1 MPAEAPH
8 LHRELGLFES
18 ISANMLEMIG
28 VGPFLT
34 IPLLLS
40 TMNGP
45 QAMLGWLLG
54 AIVAVCDG
62 LVWAELGAAMPGTGG
77 PYRYLSEAY
86 GPNGL
91 GKLMSFLFI
100 WETIFL
106 APLSIGAGAVGFAQ
120 YTKFLRPQLGP
131 WQVKVVAM
139 GVCLLVTF
147 LLYRDIRSVGRL
159 SIMLWAV
166 VIFTALAVTAA
177 GLLNFQIKRVFD
189 FPAGAFALSKQFWV
203 GLGGATLLAM
213 YDYGGYNNAC
223 FFAGEV
229 RQPERV
235 IPRSIL
241 VSIGLVACL
250 YLTMNLSIIGVIPW
264 RDAMHSTFIVSD
276 LMQRLYGS
284 RIAQVMTGLIL
295 FTTFASL
302 FAVLLGYSRVPY
314 AAAIDGRFF
323 RCLRNCTHQELPVCF
338 GRRSSGPHRLSPC
351 LLDLSDLI
359 TALIV
364 IQILVQFMAQVVA
377 VTLIRR
383 YRPDIH
389 RPFQMWLY
397 PLTSII
403 AFAGMGVHSRRQ
415 RLAIRPLGVRA
426 GRSSAWPL
434 TCGGPVRR
442 RNGPS
447 RHSLQRWQHDRR
459 SACGGF
465 GRRRPLSR
473 PGDDRVRVMAESG

>member
-1 MPAEAPH
+1 
-8 LHRELGLFES
+8 
-18 ISANMLEMIG
+18 
-28 VGPFLT
+28 
-34 IPLLLS
+34 
-40 TMNGP
+40 
-45 QAMLGWLLG
+45 MLGWLLG

-77 PYRYLSEAY
+77 PYRFLSEAY

-91 GKLMSFLFI
+91 GRLMSFLFI

-120 YTKFLRPQLGP
+120 YTKFLRPQMGP
-131 WQVKVVAM
+131 WEGKAVAV
-139 GVCLLVTF
+139 GVCLVVTF

-159 SIMLWAV
+159 SIVLWVV

-177 GLLNFQIKRVFD
+177 GLLNFEVKRVFD
-189 FPAGAFALSKQFWV
+189 FPPHAFVLSKQFFV

-241 VSIGLVACL
+241 ISIGLVACL
-250 YLTMNLSIIGVIPW
+250 YLTMNLTIIGVIPW
-264 RDAMHSTFIVSD
+264 REAMHSTFIVSD

-284 RIAQVMTGLIL
+284 RVAQVMTGLIL

-314 AAAIDGRFF
+314 AAAADGRFF
-323 RCLRNCTHQELPVCF
+323 RVF
-338 GRRSSGPHRLSPC
+338 GRLHPTKDFPYVSVAFIGITSAFAS

-364 IQILVQFMAQVVA
+364 IQVLVQFMAQVVA

-383 YRPDIH
+383 YRPDIR

-397 PLTSII
+397 PVTSII
-403 AFAGMGVHSRRQ
+403 AFAGWGFI
-415 RLAIRPLGVRA
+415 LAASGLKFILWGFALV
-426 GRSSAWPL
+426 
-434 TCGGPVRR
+434 
-442 RNGPS
+442 
-447 RHSLQRWQHDRR
+447 
-459 SACGGF
+459 GF
-465 GRRRPLSR
+465 GVIAYMWRA
-473 PGDDRVRVMAESG
+473 RVQREWPFQEQAVEAAS

>member
-1 MPAEAPH
+1 MQTCEKILAVSEPSTPH
-8 LHRELGLFES
+8 LHRELGLVQA

-62 LVWAELGAAMPGTGG
+62 LVWAELGAAMPGSGG

-86 GPNGL
+86 GPNRL
-91 GKLMSFLFI
+91 GRLMSFLFI

-106 APLSIGAGAVGFAQ
+106 APLSIASGAVGFAQ
-120 YTKFLRPQLGP
+120 YTRFLRPQMGA
-131 WQVKVVAM
+131 WESKAVAVS
-139 GVCLLVTF
+139 VCLAITF

-159 SIMLWAV
+159 SIVLWVV
-166 VIFTALAVTAA
+166 VIFTALAVTTA
-177 GLLNFQIKRVFD
+177 GLLNFQFHRMFD
-189 FPAGAFALSKQFWV
+189 FPPHAFTLSRKFFV

-241 VSIGLVACL
+241 YSIALVAAL
-250 YLTMNLSIIGVIPW
+250 YLTMNLTIIGVIPW
-264 RDAMHSTFIVSD
+264 QEAMHSTFIVSD

-284 RIAQVMTGLIL
+284 TVAQVMTGLIL

-314 AAAIDGRFF
+314 AAAVDGRFF
-323 RCLRNCTHQELPVCF
+323 PVF
-338 GRRSSGPHRLSPC
+338 GRLHRTKNFPYFSVAFIGVC
-351 LLDLSDLI
+351 SAFASLLDLSDLI

-364 IQILVQFMAQVVA
+364 IQVLVQFMAQVVA

-397 PLTSII
+397 PVTSII
-403 AFAGMGVHSRRQ
+403 ALAGWAFILAASGLKFILWGLVLVAFGVAAYFWRARARREWPFQ
-415 RLAIRPLGVRA
+415 GPAVGVT
-426 GRSSAWPL
+426 S
-434 TCGGPVRR
+434 
-442 RNGPS
+442 
-447 RHSLQRWQHDRR
+447 
-459 SACGGF
+459 
-465 GRRRPLSR
+465 
-473 PGDDRVRVMAESG
+473 

>member
-1 MPAEAPH
+1 MQTCEKIPPVPPDPLH
-8 LHRELGLFES
+8 LQRELGLFEA
-18 ISANMLEMIG
+18 ITANMLEMIG

-54 AIVAVCDG
+54 AIVAICDG
-62 LVWAELGAAMPGTGG
+62 LVWAELGAAMPGSGG

-86 GPNGL
+86 GPNRL
-91 GKLMSFLFI
+91 GRLMSFLFI

-120 YTKFLRPQLGP
+120 YTRFLVPR
-131 WQVKVVAM
+131 M
-139 GVCLLVTF
+139 GVWEGKAVAVAVCLVVTF

-159 SIMLWAV
+159 SIVLWVV
-166 VIFTALAVTAA
+166 VIFTALAVTMA
-177 GLLNFQIKRVFD
+177 GLLNFDLKRVFD
-189 FPAGAFALSKQFWV
+189 FPPHAFVLSKQFLV

-229 RQPERV
+229 RNPAKV

-241 VSIGLVACL
+241 FSIGLVACL
-250 YLTMNLSIIGVIPW
+250 YLTMNLTIIGVIPW
-264 RDAMHSTFIVSD
+264 REAMHSKFIVSD
-276 LMQRLYGS
+276 LMQLLYGS
-284 RIAQVMTGLIL
+284 RVAQVMTGLIL

-314 AAAIDGRFF
+314 AAATDGRFF
-323 RCLRNCTHQELPVCF
+323 RVF
-338 GRRSSGPHRLSPC
+338 GRLHPTKNFPYVSVVFIGITSAFAS

-364 IQILVQFMAQVVA
+364 IQVMVQFMAQVVA

-389 RPFQMWLY
+389 RPFQMWFY
-397 PLTSII
+397 PVSSII
-403 AFAGMGVHSRRQ
+403 AFAGWGFILAASGLKFILWGLALVAFGVV
-415 RLAIRPLGVRA
+415 AYMWRA
-426 GRSSAWPL
+426 RVEKEWPFQA
-434 TCGGPVRR
+434 PAVEVV
-442 RNGPS
+442 S
-447 RHSLQRWQHDRR
+447 
-459 SACGGF
+459 
-465 GRRRPLSR
+465 
-473 PGDDRVRVMAESG
+473 

>member
-1 MPAEAPH
+1 MQTCEKIPAVSGTPTPQ
-8 LHRELGLFES
+8 LKRELGLVEAV
-18 ISANMLEMIG
+18 SANMLEMIG
-28 VGPFLT
+28 VGPFIT

-54 AIVAVCDG
+54 AIVAICDG
-62 LVWAELGAAMPGTGG
+62 LVWAELGAAMPGSGG

-86 GPNGL
+86 GPNGF

-120 YTKFLRPQLGP
+120 YTKFLRPQMGM
-131 WQVKVVAM
+131 WESKAVAVA
-139 GVCLLVTF
+139 VCLLVTF

-159 SIMLWAV
+159 SIVLWIV
-166 VIFTALAVTAA
+166 VIFTALAVTLA
-177 GLLNFQIKRVFD
+177 GLLNFQVSRIFD
-189 FPAGAFALSKQFWV
+189 FPPHAFTFSKQFLV
-203 GLGGATLLAM
+203 GLGGATLVAM

-223 FFAGEV
+223 FFAGEL

-241 VSIGLVACL
+241 FSIALVACL
-250 YLTMNLSIIGVIPW
+250 YLTMNLTIIGVIPW
-264 RDAMHSTFIVSD
+264 REAIHSTFIVSD

-284 RIAQVMTGLIL
+284 TVAQVMTGLIL

-314 AAAIDGRFF
+314 AAAADGRFF
-323 RCLRNCTHQELPVCF
+323 AVF
-338 GRRSSGPHRLSPC
+338 GRLHRTKNFPYVSVAFIGITSAFAS
-351 LLDLSDLI
+351 LLNLADLI

-364 IQILVQFMAQVVA
+364 IQVLVQFMAQVVA

-383 YRPDIH
+383 YRPDIQ

-397 PLTSII
+397 PITSII
-403 AFAGMGVHSRRQ
+403 AFAGWGFILLASGLKFILWGLALVAFGVVAYLWRARAQ
-415 RLAIRPLGVRA
+415 RE
-426 GRSSAWPL
+426 WPFQSL
-434 TCGGPVRR
+434 PVEVA
-442 RNGPS
+442 S
-447 RHSLQRWQHDRR
+447 
-459 SACGGF
+459 
-465 GRRRPLSR
+465 
-473 PGDDRVRVMAESG
+473 

>member
-1 MPAEAPH
+1 MSAPPANH
-8 LHRELGLFES
+8 LQRELGLFEA

-34 IPLLLS
+34 IPLILS

-54 AIVAVCDG
+54 AVVAVCDG
-62 LVWAELGAAMPGTGG
+62 LVWAELGAAMPGSGG
-77 PYRYLSEAY
+77 PYRFLSEAY
-86 GPNGL
+86 GPKRL
-91 GKLMSFLFI
+91 GKLMSFLFV

-120 YTKFLRPQLGP
+120 YTKFLRPQMGM
-131 WQVKVVAM
+131 WQGKAVA
-139 GVCLLVTF
+139 VAACLIVTF
-147 LLYRDIRSVGRL
+147 MLYRDIRSVGRL
-159 SIMLWAV
+159 TIVMWSV
-166 VIFTALAVTAA
+166 VIFTVLAVTTA
-177 GLLNFQIKRVFD
+177 GLLNFRMSRVFD
-189 FPAGAFALSKQFWV
+189 FPPHAFTLSKDFLV

-229 RQPERV
+229 RKPEHV

-241 VSIGLVACL
+241 ISIALVACL
-250 YLTMNLSIIGVIPW
+250 YLTMNLTIIGVIPW
-264 RDAMHSTFIVSD
+264 REAMHSTFIVSD
-276 LMQRLYGS
+276 LMQTLYGPTV
-284 RIAQVMTGLIL
+284 AKVMTGLIL

-323 RCLRNCTHQELPVCF
+323 SAF
-338 GRRSSGPHRLSPC
+338 GRLHPTKNFPYVSVVFIGTASALAC

-364 IQILVQFMAQVVA
+364 IQVLVQFMAQVVA

-383 YRPDIH
+383 YRPDIQ
-389 RPFQMWLY
+389 RPFQMWFY
-397 PLTSII
+397 PVTSVI
-403 AFAGMGVHSRRQ
+403 AFAGWGYILAASGLKFILWGLALVAFGV
-415 RLAIRPLGVRA
+415 AAYMWRA
-426 GRSSAWPL
+426 RAHREWPFE
-434 TCGGPVRR
+434 PA
-442 RNGPS
+442 P
-447 RHSLQRWQHDRR
+447 
-459 SACGGF
+459 
-465 GRRRPLSR
+465 
-473 PGDDRVRVMAESG
+473 AEVAQ